1 MTPEPARATA
11 ETLQRVRGEFLE
23 MPGLCLTL
31 AQARRLW
38 GLDAPSCDAL
48 LSALVDAKFLFRT
61 HDGAFM
67 RFEHAALTPSSLHVR
82 YTRAAIA

>member
-1 MTPEPARATA
+1 MTPEPARATD
-11 ETLQRVRGEFLE
+11 ETLERVRGEFLE

-38 GLDAPSCDAL
+38 GLDAPSCDTL

-61 HDGAFM
+61 RHGAFV
-67 RFEHAALTPSSLHVR
+67 RFEHAALAQASLHVR
-82 YTRAAIA
+82 YTGAAIA